1 MKLSFLLFYRKV
13 KVVAIFKMP
22 FYAVAKGKKTGIFT
36 KWPECQEQIT
46 GFKGAVYKKFDT
58 EEEANKFV
66 QERGSNIVDKRATKQ
81 KNEKQSSKNSSADRL
96 LTRELSPTLIE
107 MGREFKM
114 LQKQLS
120 ELRSRFDEYI
130 NCHSS
135 SVDSSKSSLKR
146 PISDSDEEEE
156 EKPKKPKLTEVERE
170 KGKFLVDSDGFLVV
184 YTDGSCGFNGKHGA
198 KAGCGVY
205 FWRGS
210 SNSHIDLFSNV
221 SEPVKGRATNN
232 TAEIQAATYA
242 LELTKSA
249 GFDKVIINT
258 DSQFMINCA
267 SSWMPNWKKNN
278 WKKKDG
284 NEPYGLLECSQATC
298 KKILYFSHTIAAL
311 FFFSIYEVIRSGQ
324 ERQELLQPCEYGDPV
339 ISMTPASPHL
349 HAEAS
354 NMKSCILNGK
364 AIPTAKPVLLPAN
377 PSPERI
383 FESTSANFF
392 NSRHP
397 ANFVKAHEGI
407 VGNEAAD
414 KLAREGAKRYK
425 KED

>member
-1 MKLSFLLFYRKV
+1 MFKV
-13 KVVAIFKMP
+13 MRWCVEH
-22 FYAVAKGKKTGIFT
+22 
-36 KWPECQEQIT
+36 WPECQEQIT
-46 GFKGAVYKKFDT
+46 GFRGAVYKKFDT

-81 KNEKQSSKNSSADRL
+81 KNEKQSSKTSSADRL

-130 NCHSS
+130 NCHSP
-135 SVDSSKSSLKR
+135 SVDSSKSSKKR
-146 PISDSDEEEE
+146 PVSDSDEEEE

-184 YTDGSCGFNGKHGA
+184 YTDGACGFNGKHGA

-205 FWRGS
+205 FGED
-210 SNSHIDLFSNV
+210 HPMNV

-267 SSWMPNWKKNN
+267 SSWMQNWKKNN

-284 NEPYGLLECSQATC
+284 SEVINKEDLIELDKASEDLLVKWVCFYT
-298 KKILYFSHTIAAL
+298 ILYSF
-311 FFFSIYEVIRSGQ
+311 
-324 ERQELLQPCEYGDPV
+324 C
-339 ISMTPASPHL
+339 
-349 HAEAS
+349 
-354 NMKSCILNGK
+354 
-364 AIPTAKPVLLPAN
+364 
-377 PSPERI
+377 
-383 FESTSANFF
+383 
-392 NSRHP
+392 
-397 ANFVKAHEGI
+397 
-407 VGNEAAD
+407 
-414 KLAREGAKRYK
+414 
-425 KED
+425 

>member
-46 GFKGAVYKKFDT
+46 GFRGAVYKKFDT

-130 NCHSS
+130 NCHSP
-135 SVDSSKSSLKR
+135 SVDSSKSSKKR
-146 PISDSDEEEE
+146 PVSDSDEEEE

-184 YTDGSCGFNGKHGA
+184 YTDGACGFNGKHGA

-205 FWRGS
+205 FGED
-210 SNSHIDLFSNV
+210 HPMNV

-267 SSWMPNWKKNN
+267 SSWMQNWKKNN

-284 NEPYGLLECSQATC
+284 S
-298 KKILYFSHTIAAL
+298 
-311 FFFSIYEVIRSGQ
+311 EVINK
-324 ERQELLQPCEYGDPV
+324 EDLIELDK
-339 ISMTPASPHL
+339 AS
-349 HAEAS
+349 ED
-354 NMKSCILNGK
+354 
-364 AIPTAKPVLLPAN
+364 LLVKW
-377 PSPERI
+377 
-383 FESTSANFF
+383 
-392 NSRHP
+392 
-397 ANFVKAHEGI
+397 NFVKAHDGI

-414 KLAREGAKRYK
+414 KLAREGAKKFK